1 MYAATS
7 RFELAGEFA
16 VPTSDGDLQRVDGAA
31 RVAVVDG
38 AVRELYQRS
47 PCRVLFPRIDGR
59 DGAEIVFL
67 NIAGGIA
74 GGDRLS
80 YSLSLSGKARATGT
94 TQAAEKVY
102 RAIDRAASVTTRI
115 AASDGA
121 AVEWL
126 PQETILF
133 DGARLDRTTEVSVA
147 DGASA
152 LALEWLV
159 LGREARGETV
169 RGGEIVDSWRVR
181 IDGRLV
187 FADTFRLDGDIASLA
202 ARPALLGG
210 CRALATIVYAAP
222 DAHRPL
228 ERARAALE
236 ALPLR
241 AGATVAGGVL
251 VARLAA
257 ESAGTLRE
265 GVIRFLMALRGAI
278 GAFPPVPPRVWG
290 R

>member
-7 RFELAGEFA
+7 RFDRAEDVA
-16 VPTSDGDLQRVDGAA
+16 VPVGDADLQRLDGAV
-31 RVAVVDG
+31 RVAVADG

-47 PCRVLFPRIDGR
+47 PCRVLFPRVDGR

-67 NIAGGIA
+67 NTAGGIA
-74 GGDRLS
+74 GGDVLS
-80 YSLSLSGKARATGT
+80 YSLTLSGEARATGT

-102 RAIDRAASVTTRI
+102 RAIDRAAAVRTRI
-115 AASDGA
+115 VASRGA

-126 PQETILF
+126 PQETIVF
-133 DGARLDRTTEVSVA
+133 DGARLHRTTEVSVA

-159 LGREARGETV
+159 MGREARGETV
-169 RGGEIVDSWRVR
+169 RAGEIADSWRVR
-181 IDGRLV
+181 IGGRLA
-187 FADTFRLDGDIASLA
+187 FADTLRLDGDIAALGA
-202 ARPALLGG
+202 CPALLGG
-210 CRALATIVYAAP
+210 CRALATVVYAAP
-222 DAHRPL
+222 DANRPL
-228 ERARAALE
+228 DRARMALD

-290 R
+290 C